1 MKKSFYVLAVLTAV
15 VITTVVVANFS
26 LAQRDNYHNRVNFN
40 SARQAAMLEIMTNKD
55 FTAWQELVANKG
67 QSKDLTEA
75 DFNKLTNAWQ
85 AAQAG
90 DYATAKQL
98 RQELSLGKGLGMGF
112 GRGWQTDNKPAN
124 GCQQSGCGR
133 HFVDANNDGICDYR
147 Q

>member
-1 MKKSFYVLAVLTAV
+1 MQKSFYILAVLTAV

-26 LAQRDNYHNRVNFN
+26 LAQRDHYRANFN
-40 SARQAAMLEIMTNKD
+40 SARQAAMTEIMTNKD

-67 QSKDLTEA
+67 QSKDLTQA
-75 DFNKLTNAWQ
+75 DFNKLTDAWQ

-98 RQELSLGKGLGMGF
+98 RQELGLGKGLGLGF
-112 GRGWQTDNKPAN
+112 GRGWQTNDDRSTK

-133 HFVDANNDGICDYR
+133 HFVDADNNGICDYR